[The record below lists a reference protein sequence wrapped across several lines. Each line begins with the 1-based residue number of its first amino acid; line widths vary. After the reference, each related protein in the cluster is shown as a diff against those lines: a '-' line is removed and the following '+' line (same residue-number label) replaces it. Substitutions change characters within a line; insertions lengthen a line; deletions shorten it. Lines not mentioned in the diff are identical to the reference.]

1 MNAALRLLPVAAL
14 GGALAVF
21 AARGCATPRPE
32 SAGRATGSS
41 ISTRSVSYTL
51 HPGQPPTITVRTL
64 DGQLESHL
72 PLALVVDGTPREVS
86 VDKSQLRTE
95 ADTVIAPAHFELD
108 GADVVV
114 TLSMRADPRGDALT
128 LSAEGPSSGSD
139 HTLALGLEVSSE
151 GGTPPAVFVS
161 GVGPVADLG
170 TVSGR
175 FAVFSE
181 ATPSSPGQVASEVL
195 GMTSGT
201 GSLDVTSASDEEQE
215 PGSPMRILVT
225 GPKAKLGAPAALV
238 DLKIVLAPST
248 QRVWGPLYQLTG
260 EVVTRVKGLVKGT
273 GDHSKVYGLDGD
285 GAPRIVA
292 DANPDGRF
300 DVEVPKSVVEWY
312 AAIDAT
318 RTSTP
323 VLFTPGTPWELRLD
337 VSPGG
342 ELRVRIVDPD
352 TQKPITARLLLHG
365 IDGTL
370 DPSFGPDYRASGA
383 GPLMDALRGEVTTP
397 LPAGRYRVA
406 ATKGIEWSVD
416 ATNVEI
422 QPGRQTAVELAP
434 RHVVPTPAVV
444 SADLHVHA
452 RPSFDTPVSPEDRV
466 LSLVAAGIDF
476 AVPTE
481 HNIVGDYSP
490 MLATLDLGHELASVP
505 GVEVT
510 TYNPRFGHFGVFPYR
525 GTVPPYRATT
535 PTALFQAARRGDA
548 TRVLQVNHP
557 RLPMAIGY
565 FNVYHYQPQSGKPPP
580 PGMRMDFDTLEVFNG
595 YDMAKNDRVEA
606 VMRDWFALLDQGYR
620 FVATGDSDSHRI
632 QYQWAGYPRT
642 LIATGE
648 AASGEKA
655 PPDTSAIVA
664 ALKKGHATVTN
675 GPVVELEVGG
685 GHPGDEIVSR
695 DDPVPIHLVVR
706 AAPWIDVTSVEIVA
720 GSRSLATFPVP
731 SRPTKLGPEP
741 GSLEEAAER
750 TVRFE
755 REWSVPVGAGN
766 TWVVAIARG
775 TRKLDD
781 VLPFMPTVPLAF
793 TNPIWVTRDPKAL
806 PSKRQKAP
814 GVHAK

>member
-1 MNAALRLLPVAAL
+1 VNAALRLVPVAAL
-14 GGALAVF
+14 GGVLAIF
-21 AARGCATPRPE
+21 AARGCATARPE
-32 SAGRATGSS
+32 LPGRVSGSS
-41 ISTRSVSYTL
+41 IATRNVTYTL
-51 HPGQPPTITVRTL
+51 HPGKEPRITLRTI
-64 DGQLESHL
+64 DSQLESQL
-72 PLALVVDGTPREVS
+72 PLALIVDGTPREIGI
-86 VDKSQLRTE
+86 DKSELR
-95 ADTVIAPAHFELD
+95 ADGDTVVAPVHFDLD
-108 GADVVV
+108 GNDQVV
-114 TLSMRADPRGDALT
+114 TLTVRTARPADALEI
-128 LSAEGPSSGSD
+128 LADAPQLGAD
-139 HTLALGLEVSSE
+139 HTLALGIEISSE
-151 GGTPPAVFVS
+151 GGIPPAVFVS
-161 GVGPVADLG
+161 GVGSVADLG

-181 ATPSSPGQVASEVL
+181 GASPGQQGSVESPVL
-195 GMTSGT
+195 GVTSVG
-201 GSLDVTSASDEEQE
+201 GPLDITSASDEEHE
-215 PGSPMRILVT
+215 PGAPMRILVMS
-225 GPKAKLGAPAALV
+225 PKVKGAAM
-238 DLKIVLAPST
+238 DLRIVVAT
-248 QRVWGPLYQLTG
+248 TTARIWGPLYQLTG
-260 EVVTRVKGLVKGT
+260 ETLIRVKGVVKGT
-273 GDHSKVYGLDGD
+273 GEHARVYGLDGD
-285 GAPRIVA
+285 GSPQVVA
-292 DANPDGRF
+292 DTDPSGAF
-300 DVEVPKSVVEWY
+300 DVDVPKSIVEWY
-312 AAIDAT
+312 AAVDAS
-318 RTSTP
+318 RTSIP
-323 VLFTPGTPWELRLD
+323 VLYTPGTPWDLRLD

-342 ELRVRIVDPD
+342 ELRVRIIDPD
-352 TQKPITARLLLHG
+352 TEKPITARLLVHG

-383 GPLMDALRGEVTTP
+383 GPLMDALRGDVATP

-416 ATNVEI
+416 ATNIEI
-422 QPGRQTAVELAP
+422 QPGRQTAIELAP
-434 RHVVPTPAVV
+434 RHVVPTPGVV

-481 HNIVGDYSP
+481 HNIVGDYTP
-490 MLATLDLGHELASVP
+490 MLATLDLGHDLASVP

-525 GTVPPYRATT
+525 GTVPPYRGTS
-535 PTALFQAARRGDA
+535 PSGLFQAARRGDA

-580 PGMRMDFDTLEVFNG
+580 AGMRMDFDTLEVFNG
-595 YDMAKNDRVEA
+595 YDLAKNDRVET

-620 FVATGDSDSHRI
+620 YVATGDSDSHRI

-642 LIATGE
+642 LITAGEVATGDK
-648 AASGEKA
+648 G
-655 PPDTSAIVA
+655 PLDTSAIVA

-685 GHPGDEIVSR
+685 MHPGDEVVTK
-695 DDPVPIHLVVR
+695 DDAVAVRLVVR
-706 AAPWIDVTSVEIVA
+706 AAPWIDVTSVELVA
-720 GSRSLATFPVP
+720 GSQSLKTFQIP

-741 GSLEEAAER
+741 GTLDEAEAR

-755 REWSVPVGAGN
+755 REFSLPLGGSN

-793 TNPIWVTRDPKAL
+793 TNPVWVTRDPKAQ
-806 PSKRQKAP
+806 PRRAP
-814 GVHAK
+814 KGVRAPR